1 MKFPK
6 LAYLLPLL
14 LALGCGGGG
23 GSTPPAPT
31 PTPSISIS
39 PQQPTIH
46 VGENL
51 QFTATVNN
59 ASNQELI
66 WSVTDGQVTAS
77 GQFTAPS
84 YAALVTVTA
93 SLKTNTLIQGKATFN
108 VLPAPPQSIT
118 ISPSTANMDSEST
131 LQFSATFNNI
141 NSPIPHWSAFMTQD
155 QPGSDFEATS
165 DGHPLAGTI
174 TGSGLYSAPLASGQY
189 SVMVSDAAHISVNVS
204 IARLTV
210 NGWGPIQSSPR
221 DLPWRPG
228 ASLNLLQDGTVLI
241 AGGEAD
247 AKSAMIYGPSSNSI
261 VKTIPMTANRC
272 QHTATVMQ
280 DGSIFMAGGGSIGTA
295 GGGILSTTEIYDPV
309 AQSFKVGPDLPR
321 PTYGHQSIL
330 LEDGRVLIVGGTDG
344 VQRFYEC
351 LVFDPTSMS
360 IKTAASLSVARV
372 SHRLVRLPGG
382 TVLIIAGGSYGA
394 TLEIEA
400 FDPATDT
407 VHHAGNLIYP
417 HGHPN
422 VFLRPDGKILIAGDM
437 PSLANYQRHV
447 SEIFDPILGLSTDGP
462 DMYWGRGD
470 GLLVDLGNGKFI
482 TTGGNHIGGIELYD
496 SVFNKFTPVA
506 STLQAPFVVTSAV
519 RLGGTKVMLVIE
531 DIDAQTLHTEI
542 LDTNSL

>member
-1 MKFPK
+1 MKFLN
-6 LAYLLPLL
+6 LAYLLPFF

-23 GSTPPAPT
+23 GSTPAPPTPAP
-31 PTPSISIS
+31 SVSIS

-51 QFTATVNN
+51 QFTATVSN

-66 WSVTDGQVTAS
+66 WSVTDGQITAS

-84 YAALVTVTA
+84 YVALVTVTA
-93 SLKTNTLIQGKATFN
+93 SLKTSALIQGKATFS

-118 ISPSTANMDSEST
+118 ISPSTANLDSGAT

-141 NSPIPHWSAFMTQD
+141 PSPSPIWTAFLTQD
-155 QPGSDFEATS
+155 QPGSYFEFTS

-174 TGSGLYSAPLASGQY
+174 SGTGLYTAPLASGQY
-189 SVMVSDAAHISVNVS
+189 SVMASDAAHPSVQVS
-204 IARLTV
+204 VARLTV

-221 DLPWRPG
+221 DLPWRPD

-247 AKSAMIYGPSSNSI
+247 AKSAMIYDPSSNII
-261 VKTIPMTANRC
+261 VKTLPMAANRC
-272 QHTATVMQ
+272 QHTATVLQ
-280 DGSIFMAGGGSIGTA
+280 DGSIFMAGGGSIGTG

-309 AQSFKVGPDLPR
+309 AQSFKAGPDLPR

-344 VQRFYEC
+344 VQYFYEC
-351 LVFDPTSMS
+351 LVFDPKNMS
-360 IKTAASLSVARV
+360 IKTAASLAVARV
-372 SHRLVRLPGG
+372 SHRLIRLPGG

-394 TLEIEA
+394 TLSIEA

-407 VHHAGNLIYP
+407 VHPAGNLLYP
-417 HGHPN
+417 HTHPI
-422 VFLRPDGKILIAGDM
+422 VYLRPDGKILVSGDI
-437 PSLANYQRHV
+437 SFRHV
-447 SEIFDPILGLSTDGP
+447 SELFDPALGSSTDCP
-462 DMYWGRGD
+462 EMYWGRFR
-470 GLLVDLGNGKFI
+470 GLLIDIGNGKFI
-482 TTGGNHIGGIELYD
+482 TTGGNHVGGIELYD
-496 SVFNKFTPVA
+496 SVLNKFTPVA